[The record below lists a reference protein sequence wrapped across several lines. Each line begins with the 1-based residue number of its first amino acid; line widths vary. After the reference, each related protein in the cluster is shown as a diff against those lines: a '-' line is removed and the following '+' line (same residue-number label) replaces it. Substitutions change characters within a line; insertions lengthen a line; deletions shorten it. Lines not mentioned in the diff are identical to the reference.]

1 MITRNFLVR
10 GYLAGLALA
19 MLVACAETPEAF
31 LASAKDQLAKGDVKA
46 AVIQLR
52 NALQKN
58 PGMAEARYLLGRA
71 LLDTGDVATAEKELR
86 KALELDYPREVVV
99 PPLVRALVAG
109 GQYKTAID
117 DFGSASATSPQG
129 AAELQT
135 ALAQAYFATGDA
147 TRGKAALEAALAA
160 QPDYPAAILAVA
172 RVKAGSGDVVGALA
186 SIDAALARNAKF
198 PEGWLFKGEL
208 AMSQGRAEE
217 GIAAYRKA
225 VELKP
230 DFLAAHSALVT
241 SLISQGKADEA
252 TAQLAAMKKVAPRH
266 PQTLLLESVLAYD
279 RKDFIAANAA
289 LQQQLRA
296 APDNLRGLL
305 LSGAVNYE
313 LKAYATSEAD
323 LLKVLKAVPGQ
334 LFARRILIENY
345 LKTGNA
351 DKALETLTPLLGAAD
366 KNAAVAVLAG
376 EVYARVGRPADAA
389 KYFAKAMALNP
400 QDSNARVGLA
410 VSHLSTGQTDAAFQE
425 LESAAR
431 DSAGTRADLLL
442 VRTAL
447 GRREFDKALASIDA
461 LEKKQPNTPV
471 ASNLRGVALLGKRDT
486 AGARASFERALA
498 LDAGYFPAAANL
510 ARLDLAARKPEDAK
524 KRFDAVLA
532 KDPKHVAAL
541 LAIAEL
547 RARSGGSPDE
557 VAALIGKA
565 VAANPTDELPRLRL
579 ITHWLRA
586 NDIAKAVAA
595 GQEALAALPDRP
607 EILVA
612 LGRAH
617 LAAGNPNQALEHYN
631 KLVQLQPKSPA
642 PLLRVAE
649 AQVVAKDKE
658 AALRTLRKALALKP
672 DLVDTQRAI
681 AVLELDAGR
690 VTQALAIARDVQR
703 QRPKES
709 VGYILEG
716 DLYAYKRS
724 WNEAVTAY
732 RRGLKQL
739 GTVDLAMKV
748 HSALVA
754 GGNAKEADQLAS
766 SWIKDHPRDVAFR
779 SYLAQAAMTRN
790 DYATAVREYR
800 VLVEMRP
807 DSPVLLN
814 NLAFAAGQVKDPR
827 AIEYAEKA
835 YKLAPDYPAVLD
847 TLGVLLVDAGAT
859 ERGIAILQQAAILAP
874 GTPSIRLNLARALI
888 RGGRNDAAKK
898 ELEVLAKLGEK
909 FKSHGDV
916 EQLMKGL

>member
-1 MITRNFLVR
+1 M
-10 GYLAGLALA
+10 
-19 MLVACAETPEAF
+19 
-31 LASAKDQLAKGDVKA
+31 
-46 AVIQLR
+46 
-52 NALQKN
+52 
-58 PGMAEARYLLGRA
+58 
-71 LLDTGDVATAEKELR
+71 
-86 KALELDYPREVVV
+86 
-99 PPLVRALVAG
+99 
-109 GQYKTAID
+109 
-117 DFGSASATSPQG
+117 
-129 AAELQT
+129 
-135 ALAQAYFATGDA
+135 
-147 TRGKAALEAALAA
+147 
-160 QPDYPAAILAVA
+160 
-172 RVKAGSGDVVGALA
+172 
-186 SIDAALARNAKF
+186 
-198 PEGWLFKGEL
+198 
-208 AMSQGRAEE
+208 
-217 GIAAYRKA
+217 
-225 VELKP
+225 
-230 DFLAAHSALVT
+230 
-241 SLISQGKADEA
+241 
-252 TAQLAAMKKVAPRH
+252 
-266 PQTLLLESVLAYD
+266 
-279 RKDFIAANAA
+279 
-289 LQQQLRA
+289 
-296 APDNLRGLL
+296 
-305 LSGAVNYE
+305 
-313 LKAYATSEAD
+313 
-323 LLKVLKAVPGQ
+323 
-334 LFARRILIENY
+334 
-345 LKTGNA
+345 
-351 DKALETLTPLLGAAD
+351 
-366 KNAAVAVLAG
+366 
-376 EVYARVGRPADAA
+376 
-389 KYFAKAMALNP
+389 
-400 QDSNARVGLA
+400 
-410 VSHLSTGQTDAAFQE
+410 
-425 LESAAR
+425 
-431 DSAGTRADLLL
+431 
-442 VRTAL
+442 
-447 GRREFDKALASIDA
+447 
-461 LEKKQPNTPV
+461 

-486 AGARASFERALA
+486 AGARASFERAVA
-498 LDAGYFPAAANL
+498 LDASYFPAAANL

-631 KLVQLQPKSPA
+631 KLVRLQPNSPA

-658 AALRTLRKALALKP
+658 AALRTLRKALALKA

-690 VTQALAIARDVQR
+690 ATQALAIARDVQR

-754 GGNAKEADQLAS
+754 GGNAKEADQLAA

-847 TLGVLLVDAGAT
+847 TLGVLLVEAGAT
-859 ERGIAILQQAAILAP
+859 ERGIAILQQAANLAP